1 MTVID
6 AVRGQ
11 CPLCKG
17 ERERPLFVV
26 RSEVYN
32 GRLCGEHLHGLVR
45 RAKEE
50 EGRAAPQDGGPHPAT
65 R

>member
-6 AVRGQ
+6 AVRGK
-11 CPLCKG
+11 CPLCRG

-45 RAKEE
+45 GAKEVE
-50 EGRAAPQDGGPHPAT
+50 ERPVPRDDEPHPAT